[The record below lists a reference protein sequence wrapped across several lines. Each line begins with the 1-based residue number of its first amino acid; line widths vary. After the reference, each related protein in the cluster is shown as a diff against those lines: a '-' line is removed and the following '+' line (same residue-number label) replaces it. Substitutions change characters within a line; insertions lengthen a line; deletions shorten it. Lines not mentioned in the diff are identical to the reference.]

1 MSTQPASSAAF
12 AAFDVSKSERTDAL
26 TIVGLTVAYRVR
38 GRDREV
44 LQDISLRVRRGEAY
58 GLVGESGC
66 GKSTVAMATLRYL
79 PRNGKVKAGKIA
91 IAGEDVQKLGA
102 DALRGMRATTAS
114 MVYQD
119 PARALNPSLT
129 IARQVSEAFE
139 TAGATRDEARQ
150 RALEMLKRVRIAAPE
165 RVMDSYPHQ
174 LSGGM
179 QQRVVIAMA
188 LASNPALLILDE
200 PTTGLDATVEAE
212 VLDLVAQLREELGTA
227 VLFISHNLAV
237 IGRMCERVGVLYAG
251 KLVEEGATRDVFT
264 RPRHPYTVGLLRCLP
279 TAGRSKDSE
288 RLDTIAGGLPAPG
301 SVTQGCIY
309 AERCRLA
316 DERCRREAPPPY
328 RLCAAHGDQMA
339 RCHYHE
345 RAIELPRAVRDGE
358 TGLGAALSNGLVDG
372 LDTASSDASFNAS
385 PAAARTASDARRR
398 EPSSTVLRARN
409 LSKTFHVAG
418 VPLRAVD
425 DVSLELAS
433 GETLGLVGESGSG
446 KTTLAKLM
454 LGLLTPDAG
463 SVLELDGMPLAA
475 RVTRRGGEQLKSLQI
490 VFQNPDS
497 ALNRAHSVKRLI
509 GRALTRLSAL
519 RGPAIDARLAAL
531 TAAVRLPERYLDAR
545 ARQLSGG
552 LKQRVAIARAF
563 AGEPRV
569 VVCDEPTSSL
579 DVSVQAAILN
589 LLADLQRE
597 RDVSYVFISHDLH
610 VVRYV
615 SDRIAVLYLGR
626 LLEIGP
632 AAAVFGGPQHPY
644 TEALLSAVPT
654 LYDNGERVGEPDGPR
669 WRKPARIRLSGE
681 LPGAGAMPSG
691 CVFHTRCPRKL
702 GAICEEQDPPF
713 LDAGGDADKTRA
725 HLIRCHIPLETLRA
739 LQSTARD
746 DGADKMANADD
757 PGEAESDDA

>member
-1 MSTQPASSAAF
+1 MNGPPPASF
-12 AAFDVSKSERTDAL
+12 PAFDVSKSDRTDAL
-26 TIVGLTVAYRVR
+26 TVVGLTVTYRIR

-44 LQDISLRVRRGEAY
+44 LQDVSFRIRRGEAY

-66 GKSTVAMATLRYL
+66 GKSTVAMAALRYL
-79 PRNGKVKAGKIA
+79 PRNGKVKAGKIS
-91 IAGEDVQKLGA
+91 IAGQDVQSLGA
-102 DALRGMRATTAS
+102 EALRSMRARAIS

-119 PARALNPSLT
+119 PGRALNPSMT
-129 IARQVSEAFE
+129 IARQVAEAFE
-139 TAGATRDEARQ
+139 AAGATRADALR
-150 RALEMLKRVRIAAPE
+150 RTLEMLRRVRIAAPE

-212 VLDLVAQLREELGTA
+212 VLDLVAQLRKELGTA

-251 KLVEEGATRDVFT
+251 KLVEEGATRDVFE

-279 TAGRSKDSE
+279 DVGRSKDTA
-288 RLDTIAGGLPAPG
+288 RLDTIAGHLPSPG
-301 SVTQGCIY
+301 SVVQGCIY

-316 DERCRREAPPPY
+316 DDRCRSEAPPPY
-328 RLCAAHGDQMA
+328 RISAAHGDQMS

-345 RAIELPRAVRDGE
+345 RAMTLPRASKD
-358 TGLGAALSNGLVDG
+358 GAAATAIKTETQ
-372 LDTASSDASFNAS
+372 DTPNTSGNRAL
-385 PAAARTASDARRR
+385 
-398 EPSSTVLRARN
+398 VLRAQN
-409 LSKTFHVAG
+409 VSKTFHASSG
-418 VPLRAVD
+418 PLRAVD
-425 DVSLELAS
+425 NVSLDLAA

-454 LGLLTPDAG
+454 LGLLAPDEG
-463 SVLELDGMPLAA
+463 SVLELDGTPLPS
-475 RVTRRGGEQLKSLQI
+475 RVTSRNDEQVKSLQI

-497 ALNRAHSVKRLI
+497 ALNRSHSVKQLI
-509 GRALTRLSAL
+509 GRALSRLGAL
-519 RGPAIDARLAAL
+519 RGPAHDARLAAL
-531 TAAVRLPERYLDAR
+531 TAAVRLPDRYLGAR
-545 ARQLSGG
+545 TRQLSGG

-563 AGEPRV
+563 AGDPRV
-569 VVCDEPTSSL
+569 VVCDEPTSAL

-610 VVRYV
+610 VVRYL
-615 SDRIAVLYLGR
+615 SDRIAVLYVGR

-632 AAAVFGGPQHPY
+632 AAAVFDGPHHPY
-644 TEALLSAVPT
+644 TEALLSSVPT
-654 LYDNGERVGEPDGPR
+654 LDAVDDS
-669 WRKPARIRLSGE
+669 KRIRLDGDPPSAAA
-681 LPGAGAMPSG
+681 PPSG

-702 GAICEEQDPPF
+702 GEICEQQDPPF
-713 LDAGGDADKTRA
+713 LDAGADHR
-725 HLIRCHIPLETLRA
+725 IRCHIPLVDLRTLQGDSHRRA
-739 LQSTARD
+739 
-746 DGADKMANADD
+746 
-757 PGEAESDDA
+757 

>member
-1 MSTQPASSAAF
+1 MNAAPPSPPSPSSAF
-12 AAFDVSKSERTDAL
+12 AAFDVSKRDRADAL
-26 TIVGLTVAYRVR
+26 TVIGLTVTYRIR

-44 LQDISLRVRRGEAY
+44 LQDVSFRVRRGEAY

-66 GKSTVAMATLRYL
+66 GKSTVAMAAVRYL
-79 PRNGKVKAGKIA
+79 PRSGKVKAGKIV
-91 IAGEDVQKLGA
+91 IAGEEVHKLDA
-102 DALRGMRATTAS
+102 DALRNLRANTIS

-119 PARALNPSLT
+119 PGRALNPSLT

-139 TAGATRDEARQ
+139 ATGIARDEALR
-150 RALEMLKRVRIAAPE
+150 RTRDMLTRVRIAAPE

-251 KLVEEGATRDVFT
+251 KLVEEGATQDVFT

-279 TAGRSKDSE
+279 TAGRSKDAG
-288 RLDTIAGGLPAPG
+288 RLDTIAGTLPSPG

-309 AERCRLA
+309 ADRCRLA
-316 DERCRREAPPPY
+316 DDRCRRDAPPPH
-328 RLCAAHGDQMA
+328 RLSAAHGDQMS

-345 RAIELPRAVRDGE
+345 RAIELPRATPQALPEAPGDTSAGKH
-358 TGLGAALSNGLVDG
+358 AAPVL
-372 LDTASSDASFNAS
+372 T
-385 PAAARTASDARRR
+385 
-398 EPSSTVLRARN
+398 LRARQ

-418 VPLRAVD
+418 ASLRALD
-425 DVSLELAS
+425 NVSIDLAS

-463 SVLELDGMPLAA
+463 SVLELDGAPLVA
-475 RVTRRGGEQLKSLQI
+475 RVTRRSEEQIKSLQI

-509 GRALTRLSAL
+509 GRALTRLTAL
-519 RGPAIDARLAAL
+519 RGPAVDERLASL

-545 ARQLSGG
+545 TRQLSGG

-569 VVCDEPTSSL
+569 VVCDEPTSAL

-597 RDVSYVFISHDLH
+597 RGVSYVFISHDLH
-610 VVRYV
+610 VVRYLA
-615 SDRIAVLYLGR
+615 DRIAVLYLGR

-632 AAAVFGGPQHPY
+632 AEAVFGGPHHPY
-644 TEALLSAVPT
+644 TEALLSSVPT
-654 LYDNGERVGEPDGPR
+654 LHARNEP
-669 WRKPARIRLSGE
+669 KRIRLSGE
-681 LPGAGAMPSG
+681 LPSAVSPPSG

-713 LDAGGDADKTRA
+713 ADAHVCADGGDVALPAVHR
-725 HLIRCHIPLETLRA
+725 IRCHIPVADLRA
-739 LQSTARD
+739 MQAASRD
-746 DGADKMANADD
+746 VADKVADED
-757 PGEAESDDA
+757 L

>member
-1 MSTQPASSAAF
+1 MNGPSSTSPSSF
-12 AAFDVSKSERTDAL
+12 AAFDVSKSDRTDAL
-26 TIVGLTVAYRVR
+26 TVVGLTVTYRIR

-44 LQDISLRVRRGEAY
+44 LQDVSFRVRRGEAY

-66 GKSTVAMATLRYL
+66 GKSTVAMATVRYL
-79 PRNGKVKAGKIA
+79 PRNGKVKAGKVV

-102 DALRGMRATTAS
+102 DALRSMRATTVS

-119 PARALNPSLT
+119 PGRALNPSLT

-139 TAGATRDEARQ
+139 AAGLARDEALHRT
-150 RALEMLKRVRIAAPE
+150 LEILKRVRIAAPE

-251 KLVEEGATRDVFT
+251 KLVEEGATQDVFA

-288 RLDTIAGGLPAPG
+288 RLDTIAGGLPLPG

-316 DERCRREAPPPY
+316 DERCRRDAPPPY
-328 RLCAAHGDQMA
+328 RLGAAHGDQMA

-345 RAIELPRAVRDGE
+345 RAIELPRA
-358 TGLGAALSNGLVDG
+358 
-372 LDTASSDASFNAS
+372 ASSAAPVVAASSSAPSSVPAS
-385 PAAARTASDARRR
+385 P
-398 EPSSTVLRARN
+398 VLRARN
-409 LSKTFHVAG
+409 LSKTFHVSGA
-418 VPLRAVD
+418 PLRAVD
-425 DVSLELAS
+425 DVSLDLAS

-446 KTTLAKLM
+446 KTTLARLM
-454 LGLLTPDAG
+454 LGLLAPDAG
-463 SVLELDGMPLAA
+463 SALELDGAPLAA
-475 RVTRRGGEQLKSLQI
+475 RVTRRSDEQLKSLQI

-509 GRALTRLSAL
+509 GRALTRFTAL
-519 RGPAIDARLAAL
+519 RGPAIDERLGSL
-531 TAAVRLPERYLDAR
+531 TDAVRLPERYLDAR
-545 ARQLSGG
+545 SRQLSGG

-569 VVCDEPTSSL
+569 VVCDEPTSAL

-597 RDVSYVFISHDLH
+597 RGVSYVFISHDLH

-632 AAAVFGGPQHPY
+632 AAAVFDGPQHPY

-654 LYDNGERVGEPDGPR
+654 LPGDGASGEPHQR
-669 WRKPARIRLSGE
+669 ARIRLAGE
-681 LPGAGAMPSG
+681 LPGPGAMPSG

-702 GAICEEQDPPF
+702 GAICEQQDPPF
-713 LDAGGDADKTRA
+713 VEAGDAADPPSSHR
-725 HLIRCHIPLETLRA
+725 IRCHIPIATLRE
-739 LQSTARD
+739 LQREPRD
-746 DGADKMANADD
+746 DNADG
-757 PGEAESDDA
+757 PANGGGSEDASRSAS

>member
-1 MSTQPASSAAF
+1 MSAASPTPASPAPASSAQF
-12 AAFDVSKSERTDAL
+12 AAFDVSKSDRADAL
-26 TIVGLTVAYRVR
+26 TVVGLSVTYRIR

-44 LQDISLRVRRGEAY
+44 LQDISFRVRRGEAY

-79 PRNGKVKAGKIA
+79 PRNGKVKAGRTM
-91 IAGEDVQKLGA
+91 IAGADVQKLDA
-102 DALRGMRATTAS
+102 DALRDLRANKVS

-139 TAGATRDEARQ
+139 VTGVPPGEALRRTR
-150 RALEMLKRVRIAAPE
+150 EMLERVRIASPE
-165 RVMDSYPHQ
+165 RVMASYPHQ

-251 KLVEEGATRDVFT
+251 KLVEEGATEDVFA

-279 TAGRSKDSE
+279 SAGRDKHSG
-288 RLDTIAGGLPAPG
+288 RLDTIAGALPPPG

-309 AERCRLA
+309 ADRCRLA

-328 RLCAAHGDQMA
+328 RLSAAHGDQMA

-345 RAIELPRAVRDGE
+345 RAIELPRAVPEEASDG
-358 TGLGAALSNGLVDG
+358 TQPGMRLQDK
-372 LDTASSDASFNAS
+372 
-385 PAAARTASDARRR
+385 AAA
-398 EPSSTVLRARN
+398 PLLRARN
-409 LSKTFHVAG
+409 LSKTFHVSGAA
-418 VPLRAVD
+418 LRAVD
-425 DVSLELAS
+425 NVSVDLAS

-446 KTTLAKLM
+446 KTTLARLM

-463 SVLELDGMPLAA
+463 SVLELDGAPLAP
-475 RVTRRGGEQLKSLQI
+475 RVTRRSDEQVKSLQI

-497 ALNRAHSVKRLI
+497 ALNRAHSVRRLI
-509 GRALTRLSAL
+509 GRALTRLAAL
-519 RGPAIDARLAAL
+519 HGPALDERLGTL
-531 TAAVRLPERYLDAR
+531 STAVRLPERYLDSR
-545 ARQLSGG
+545 TRQLSGG

-569 VVCDEPTSSL
+569 VVCDEPTSAL

-597 RDVSYVFISHDLH
+597 RGVSYVFISHDLH

-615 SDRIAVLYLGR
+615 ADRIAVLYLGR
-626 LLEIGP
+626 LMEIGP

-644 TEALLSAVPT
+644 TEALLSSAPA
-654 LYDNGERVGEPDGPR
+654 LDGNRERT
-669 WRKPARIRLSGE
+669 RIRLAGE
-681 LPGAGAMPSG
+681 LPSAISPPTG

-713 LDAGGDADKTRA
+713 LEAGDANGGA
-725 HLIRCHIPLETLRA
+725 HRIRCHIPVATLRE
-739 LQSTARD
+739 LQTAARGAA
-746 DGADKMANADD
+746 DGAS
-757 PGEAESDDA
+757 AERASAAPQDSGRNG

>member
-1 MSTQPASSAAF
+1 MNGAPPSSF
-12 AAFDVSKSERTDAL
+12 AAFDVSKSDRTDAL
-26 TIVGLTVAYRVR
+26 TVVGLTVTYRIR

-44 LQDISLRVRRGEAY
+44 LQDVSFRVRRGEAY

-79 PRNGKVKAGKIA
+79 PRNGKVKAGKIV
-91 IAGEDVQKLGA
+91 IAGADVQKLGA
-102 DALRGMRATTAS
+102 DALRSMRATTVS

-119 PARALNPSLT
+119 PGRALNPSLT
-129 IARQVSEAFE
+129 IARQISEAFE
-139 TAGATRDEARQ
+139 AAGVARDEALHRT
-150 RALEMLKRVRIAAPE
+150 LEMLQRVRIAAPE

-237 IGRMCERVGVLYAG
+237 IGRMCERIGVLYAG
-251 KLVEEGATRDVFT
+251 KLVEEGATQDVFA

-279 TAGRSKDSE
+279 SAGRSKDRE
-288 RLDTIAGGLPAPG
+288 RLDTIAGGLPLPG

-309 AERCRLA
+309 AQRCRLA
-316 DERCRREAPPPY
+316 DERCRRDAPPPY
-328 RLCAAHGDQMA
+328 RLGAPHGDQMA

-345 RAIELPRAVRDGE
+345 RAIELPRAAPSEEPV
-358 TGLGAALSNGLVDG
+358 AA
-372 LDTASSDASFNAS
+372 ASSN
-385 PAAARTASDARRR
+385 AAARASSA
-398 EPSSTVLRARN
+398 PVLRARN
-409 LSKTFHVAG
+409 LSKTFHVSGA
-418 VPLRAVD
+418 PLRAVD

-446 KTTLAKLM
+446 KTTLARMM
-454 LGLLTPDAG
+454 LGLLAPDAG
-463 SVLELDGMPLAA
+463 GVLELDGAPLAA
-475 RVTRRGGEQLKSLQI
+475 RVTRRSDEQLKSLQI

-509 GRALTRLSAL
+509 GRALARFTAL
-519 RGPAIDARLAAL
+519 RGPQIDERLGTL
-531 TAAVRLPERYLDAR
+531 TDAVRLPERYLDAR
-545 ARQLSGG
+545 SRQLSGG

-597 RDVSYVFISHDLH
+597 RGVSYVFISHDLH

-632 AAAVFGGPQHPY
+632 AAAVFDGPQHPY

-654 LYDNGERVGEPDGPR
+654 LPGERASGEEHR
-669 WRKPARIRLSGE
+669 RARIHLTGE

-702 GAICEEQDPPF
+702 GAICEQQDPPF
-713 LDAGGDADKTRA
+713 LDAGGAADSPSA
-725 HLIRCHIPLETLRA
+725 HRIRCHIPVATLRE
-739 LQSTARD
+739 LQCEQRD
-746 DGADKMANADD
+746 DDAGNPTNGAD
-757 PGEAESDDA
+757 SDDASENAS